1 MLSEIPC
8 LSISGFGYC
17 LPERVVSNADI
28 VSRINTSEEFIQERT
43 GVMTR
48 RHARAEQTLADF
60 IVPAAK
66 AAIAEAN
73 LSPQQ
78 IDLLLINSLSPDY
91 HDPSQACLVQPLIG
105 LGKIPA
111 FDIRAQCSGFMYGL
125 NIARG
130 FLQAGL
136 YKNILLVC
144 AEILS
149 KRMDCSDTG
158 RNLSI
163 LLGDG
168 AGAAVLTAAKG
179 KSGLLDLILGADGD
193 YFQLLSTQSPGS
205 ANSQFI
211 SSADL
216 EDGRCHFRMRG
227 AEMFEHASQTLIRI
241 AQEMLLKHQ
250 LKVSDVNQVIC
261 HQPNLRILETVKQK
275 LGLQD
280 RQMLINVDQLGNMAS
295 ASLPVT
301 YAQAV
306 EKEIIRSGD
315 LVMLLAYGSGATWGS
330 GLYRV

>member
-8 LSISGFGYC
+8 LMIKGSGYC
-17 LPERVVSNADI
+17 LPEQVVSNADI
-28 VSRINTSEEFIQERT
+28 VSRMNTSEEFIQART

-48 RHARAEQTLADF
+48 RHVRTEQSLADL
-60 IVPAAK
+60 IVPAAQ
-66 AAIAEAN
+66 AAIAAAN
-73 LSPQQ
+73 LSPQH

-111 FDIRAQCSGFMYGL
+111 FDIRAQCSGFIYGL

-130 FLQAGL
+130 FIQAGL
-136 YKNILLVC
+136 YENILLVC

-149 KRMDCSDTG
+149 KRMDCSDAG

-168 AGAAVLTAAKG
+168 AGAVVIAPAKN
-179 KSGLLDLILGADGD
+179 KSGLLDLMLGADGN
-193 YFQLLSTQSPGS
+193 YFQLLSTRSPGS
-205 ANSQFI
+205 ANSEFI
-211 SSADL
+211 SSSDIEEGL
-216 EDGRCHFRMRG
+216 CHFRMRG
-227 AEMFEHASQTLIRI
+227 AEMFDHASQTLIRI
-241 AQEMLLKHQ
+241 AMEMLHKHQ
-250 LKVSDVNQVIC
+250 LKVSDISQVIC
-261 HQPNLRILETVKQK
+261 HQPNLRILEAVKQK
-275 LGLQD
+275 LGLHD

-306 EKEIIRSGD
+306 EKQIIRSGD
-315 LVMLLAYGSGATWGS
+315 LIMLLAYGSGATWGS